1 MGLYLAAPAVL
12 VVAAVY
18 VIPAVATLTFSVIR
32 LNVAPLRIE
41 RFVGPRHY
49 VNAIT
54 SEAFWSVTLRT
65 LYFGVMTVVFTLTVS
80 FRIALLLNRSFRGR
94 TFVLVTVLLPWAVP
108 PVVSGVLWVQMFH
121 AEFGFIN
128 GLVRAFGGSGDILW
142 LGRPLLALHAV
153 LVAETWRWIP
163 FATLFLLAGLKT
175 IPVTLREAAAI
186 DGASPWATFRHVT
199 LPLLLPVVVP
209 VVIFLFVWSMKVFDT
224 IFVLTRGGPSGNT
237 TTLNYRVFQQAFEQF
252 SFGSASAT
260 AYLLSLLT
268 IVTIA
273 GLSVMRRRAAQ
284 VAGRVLR

>member
-1 MGLYLAAPAVL
+1 M
-12 VVAAVY
+12 
-18 VIPAVATLTFSVIR
+18 
-32 LNVAPLRIE
+32 
-41 RFVGPRHY
+41 
-49 VNAIT
+49 
-54 SEAFWSVTLRT
+54 
-65 LYFGVMTVVFTLTVS
+65 
-80 FRIALLLNRSFRGR
+80 
-94 TFVLVTVLLPWAVP
+94 
-108 PVVSGVLWVQMFH
+108 
-121 AEFGFIN
+121 
-128 GLVRAFGGSGDILW
+128 
-142 LGRPLLALHAV
+142 
-153 LVAETWRWIP
+153 AETWRWIP

-268 IVTIA
+268 IVTSA